1 MLDDIYDELKSTFTD
16 AEDRLQRELT
26 KVRTGRANPAVLDSV
41 MVDYYGQPTPIA
53 QAATIKVPEP
63 RLITVTPWDASLIGD
78 IERAIN
84 LAGIGLNPNNDG
96 TTIRLPIPSLT
107 QERRQELARQA
118 RQTAEESR
126 ITIRNGR
133 RDANDMLKS
142 LEKDKEISED
152 EMHRAIDKVQE
163 LTNQAI
169 KRVDD
174 TLAEKEKEIVQV

>member
-1 MLDDIYDELKSTFTD
+1 MLDDIYDDLKSTFTD

-26 KVRTGRANPAVLDSV
+26 KIRTGRANPAVLDSV

-63 RLITVTPWDASLIGD
+63 RLITVTPWDTSLIGD

-118 RQTAEESR
+118 GQTAEESR
-126 ITIRNGR
+126 IAVRNGR
-133 RDANDMLKS
+133 RDANDMIKS
-142 LEKDKEISED
+142 FEKDKEISED

-169 KRVDD
+169 KRIDSI
-174 TLAEKEKEIVQV
+174 LEEKEKEITEV